1 MQCTMYDKRDD
12 FTFLILNFSFI
23 SSNIP
28 ASPAYGVYTSQLIRY
43 SRACAQYSNF
53 LDKVQLLT
61 QKIFK
66 QAHVA
71 PRLESSLQQLYDH
84 HNLVDR
90 YEISIS
96 PMTMT
101 MTMTMIM
108 PMTMPIT
115 MTMTMTMDL
124 LLFCRCFLDHC
135 RDFYRT

>member
-12 FTFLILNFSFI
+12 FTFLIVNFSFI

-28 ASPAYGVYTSQLIRY
+28 ASPAYGVYTSQLIRQ
-43 SRACAQYSNF
+43 SRACAQYSDF
-53 LDKVQLLT
+53 LDKTQLLT

-71 PRLESSLQQLYDH
+71 PRLKSSLQKVYDH
-84 HNLVDR
+84 HNLVNR

-101 MTMTMIM
+101 MAMTMTISM
-108 PMTMPIT
+108 T

-124 LLFCRCFLDHC
+124 LLFCRCFLYHC